1 MALPR
6 ALRYAPRSEEGLSM
20 VWSRTQVSPEP
31 CSVWPT
37 SVTAGLSPQTL
48 QADGWRADG
57 PLSGGPANHGLV
69 IPLWG
74 TLGSPTA
81 PTWLYTHSYLPPTI
95 PLPLPTPP
103 PSPRGY
109 PFPQ

>member
-37 SVTAGLSPQTL
+37 SVTAGLSPETL
-48 QADGWRADG
+48 QADGSRADR
-57 PLSGGPANHGLV
+57 PPSGGTAHRGLV
-69 IPLWG
+69 LRGGATPPR
-74 TLGSPTA
+74 PTA
-81 PTWLYTHSYLPPTI
+81 PRRRATHAL
-95 PLPLPTPP
+95 LAH
-103 PSPRGY
+103 PSAAGLRGAPR
-109 PFPQ
+109 